1 MNLELRSRFGTRG
14 VLPQHPFLLK
24 GKGMSQKGHG
34 QLEFGGV
41 RYQNSTSSLLL
52 NQHFLF
58 WVGREEHRHMFVD

>member
-1 MNLELRSRFGTRG
+1 MNDLELRSRFGTPG

-41 RYQNSTSSLLL
+41 RYQN
-52 NQHFLF
+52 
-58 WVGREEHRHMFVD
+58 

>member
-41 RYQNSTSSLLL
+41 RYTKL
-52 NQHFLF
+52 NKLF
-58 WVGREEHRHMFVD
+58 VIKPALPILGGAGRT